1 MILYFLMNF
10 LSFKNNDLFRGPEI
24 INILEEIKITFR
36 KSIDKIR

>member
-1 MILYFLMNF
+1 MILIFFNEF
-10 LSFKNNDLFRGPEI
+10 LSFKNNVLFRGPEI